1 MVRPLRF
8 SLLLFASA
16 ALCHAAEPGWL
27 DLASPII
34 TPAEKKAYVSL
45 KGEDREKFEET
56 FWGTKNI
63 TAREYRDRFDYIDA
77 NFGSGKFG
85 SGVNTDQGRVY
96 LSLGPPN
103 KITRIPSSRSFNP
116 IEIWYYSEIPGV
128 LNTEVALMFYL
139 KNNVG
144 LPKLYSPTRDT
155 IRALLLPQAANV
167 DLFGPNDD
175 LTEQQIRQ
183 SIQAPPGEDEIVSA
197 SVNVASGV
205 RYEENDTII
214 GRVASPQF
222 MLATP
227 ITALVKSRFIVSRP
241 KLDILETPSPFGGSQ
256 VDLGLEVTAQKT
268 LDVEVLA
275 NEITVYQNHLSLKF
289 PDPAPIRYTHRLDLL
304 PGTYRLIFD
313 VDGKHFPY
321 SLIVPDPVAPNLE
334 AMSEIL
340 RADRTDMTAE
350 HRLTPFSFE
359 SNQFDLNADGKAV
372 LIALP
377 EPQKVTWMIRS
388 GTEVVWRSVSDAAS
402 AAWPA
407 AVAWTTLPS
416 HLPPGTYS
424 IEANTASK
432 SKRSP
437 LVIRADK
444 PSAAASTVLSFN
456 ANLAPS
462 LRYAF
467 VGHQW
472 LLRGKL
478 DEARKSLSASLD
490 KGATEAAEIEL
501 ARVDA
506 LSSQLDSARN
516 RIRSVLA
523 VHADSFEA
531 LAVFAY
537 IETKFQDYPAA
548 AELYRRALAV
558 QDSPNLRAA
567 LAELDR
573 KGSGN

>member
-1 MVRPLRF
+1 MRY
-8 SLLLFASA
+8 SLLLFAAA
-16 ALCHAAEPGWL
+16 ALCHAAEPAWL
-27 DLASPII
+27 DLVAPII
-34 TPAEKKAYVSL
+34 TSAEKKTYLSL
-45 KGEDREKFEET
+45 KGEEREKFEEA
-56 FWGTKNI
+56 FWGTKNV

-103 KITRIPSSRSFNP
+103 KITRIPSSRIFNP
-116 IEIWYYSEIPGV
+116 VEIWYYSEIPGV

-241 KLDILETPSPFGGSQ
+241 KLDILETASPFGGSQ
-256 VDLGLEVTAQKT
+256 VDLALEVTAQKS

-275 NEITVYQNHLSLKF
+275 NEITVYQNHLGLKF

-313 VDGKHFPY
+313 IDGKHFPY
-321 SLIVPDPVAPNLE
+321 SLIVPDHVAPGHE

-350 HRLTPFSFE
+350 HRLTPFSFDG
-359 SNQFDLNADGKAV
+359 NQFDLNGDGKAV

-377 EPQKVTWMIRS
+377 QPQKVTWMIRA
-388 GTEVVWRSVSDAAS
+388 GTEVVWRSVSDPAS
-402 AAWPA
+402 
-407 AVAWTTLPS
+407 VAWVSLPS
-416 HLPPGTYS
+416 NLPPSTYS
-424 IEANTASK
+424 IEANTASE

-444 PSAAASTVLSFN
+444 PSAVASTVLSFN

-467 VGHQW
+467 IGHQW

-490 KGATEAAEIEL
+490 KGASEAAEIEL

-506 LSSQLDSARN
+506 LSGQLDSARN
-516 RIRSVLA
+516 RVRSVLA
-523 VHADSFEA
+523 ADPDSFVA
-531 LAVFAY
+531 LSVFAY
-537 IETKFQDYPAA
+537 IETKFQDYTAA
-548 AELYRRALAV
+548 AELYRRALAL